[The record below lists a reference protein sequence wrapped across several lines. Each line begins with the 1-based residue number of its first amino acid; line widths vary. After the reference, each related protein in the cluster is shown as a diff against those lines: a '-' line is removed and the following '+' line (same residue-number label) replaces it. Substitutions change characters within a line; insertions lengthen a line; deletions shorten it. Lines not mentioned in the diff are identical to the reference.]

1 MTSFVIKIIAALTM
15 FIDHMGL
22 MLFPHMDIFR
32 IIGRLAFPI
41 YAYCIAEGF
50 RYTRNRLKYFLQIF
64 ILGVLCQI
72 VYTIV
77 DGVLYLGIL
86 ITFSISLV
94 IMYFVDC
101 LKSAADGEESH
112 IAGLLSAAFK
122 RKLSSKA
129 DITVSATLSVVSVA
143 AAFVLTYYVDVDYGF
158 FGILLPVFASF
169 FDDKPRR
176 LIVFSACLIALCLYY
191 TSAGNL
197 IQYWSILAVPILAF
211 YNGKRGKYRLKYFF
225 YIFYPAHLVLLY
237 AIDYFLM

>member
-1 MTSFVIKIIAALTM
+1 MTSFVIKLIAAITM

-22 MLFPHMDIFR
+22 MLFPHEDIFR

-64 ILGVLCQI
+64 ILGALCQI

-94 IMYFVDC
+94 IMYFADC
-101 LKSAADGEESH
+101 AKTAFDDRESH
-112 IAGLLSAAFK
+112 LCTVAGKLFGT
-122 RKLSSKA
+122 KLSNKSDRIISVTLCA
-129 DITVSATLSVVSVA
+129 ISVS
-143 AAFVLTYYVDVDYGF
+143 AAFVLTRFIAVDYGF
-158 FGILLPVFASF
+158 IGILLPVFASF
-169 FDDKPRR
+169 FEDKPRR
-176 LIVFSACLIALCLYY
+176 MIAFSACLVALCIES
-191 TSAGNL
+191 TPQSNL
-197 IQYWSILAVPILAF
+197 IQYWSLLAVPILAA

-237 AIDYFLM
+237 SIDYFI